1 MAAHRPA
8 NPSGL
13 RNTYNAA
20 SRNSSI
26 HEDDRAAGASS
37 NDDGDAPASPSTET
51 PQPGPSA
58 PSRPPPPQHTE
69 STGLLHSVLRDNIN
83 EGHGGHGTFSPRPSS
98 PVTSFNSYENDTA
111 SNASQRGG
119 LDKVIN
125 SITGSEDWRKSW
137 HKSVMSRSITNSD
150 RLAAEAGFKAN
161 TRMYLS
167 YYFPFLQWM
176 PQYKWSYLKGDF
188 VASLTVASVYL
199 PMVLSLAENL
209 AHVPPINGL
218 YAYVINPLIYAML
231 GSCPQ
236 MIVGPEAAG
245 SLLVGTVVKSSLGT
259 GEDDDDDVLQAQICG
274 IVAGM
279 AGATILLAGIAR
291 LGFLDSVL
299 SRPFLR
305 GFISAIG
312 FVIFVDQLIP
322 ELGLSRYADEQ
333 GVGHGSSVDK
343 IDFMIKNL
351 GRTHKLTFLVAAVSF
366 TIMMVLR
373 EMKKRL
379 QPRYPG
385 VAYLPDR
392 FFVVVVSIILS
403 WQLGW
408 EGKGVEVLGTVEAAS
423 GHLFTFRWPFQ
434 LSHMKH
440 IREGMSTSFLIALLG
455 FFESSVAAKSLGG
468 SDSIQGMQLS
478 PNRELVALG
487 AANVMGACFMS
498 LPAFGG
504 YARSK
509 LNGSTGGKSPMS
521 SVFLSGIALFA
532 IFFLLPYLYYLPKPV
547 LSAMITVVA
556 WSLLEEAPHD
566 IAFFLGI
573 RGWSELGLMAII
585 FLATIFYSLTVG
597 MAIGV
602 GLSVLQ
608 VIRHSTRPRIQI
620 LGRIPGTHRFEN
632 AEADPERLEF
642 FEGCLIV
649 KIAEPMTFANTGQL
663 KNRLRRLELYG
674 TNMAHPALPRLR
686 HEENN
691 RNIIFDI
698 HGVTSMDGSGTQ
710 VLKEIVE
717 SYRERN
723 VRVFFSRGPG
733 NKKHHI
739 WRLMRQSGIVELV
752 GGEGQFVA
760 DVQEALKMTEFEESA
775 TNA

>member
-37 NDDGDAPASPSTET
+37 NDDGDAPASPSTEA

-487 AANVMGACFMS
+487 AAN
-498 LPAFGG
+498 
-504 YARSK
+504 
-509 LNGSTGGKSPMS
+509 
-521 SVFLSGIALFA
+521 
-532 IFFLLPYLYYLPKPV
+532 KPV

-608 VIRHSTRPRIQI
+608 VIRHSTRPHCRA
-620 LGRIPGTHRFEN
+620 H
-632 AEADPERLEF
+632 DPLPTR
-642 FEGCLIV
+642 
-649 KIAEPMTFANTGQL
+649 GQL

-674 TNMAHPALPRLR
+674 TNMGHPALPRLR

-717 SYRERN
+717 SSRERN